1 MFKYALPQL
10 IGFVLMVS
18 GWYVSIINVGL
29 FKFNQERS
37 LHTKETLFG
46 LGMILVGSYLP
57 QSWIAIANSISK
69 NKD

>member
-1 MFKYALPQL
+1 MIKYVLPQM
-10 IGFVLMVS
+10 IGFVLMVA

-46 LGMILVGSYLP
+46 LALILLGSYLP
-57 QSWIAIANSISK
+57 QIWISIL
-69 NKD
+69 NKLAKK